1 MTAMAINIRPAQDSD
16 FDYLMVLNESSV
28 PEVNHLEAADLAKL
42 LAMAPY
48 CRVAEQDGEEAG
60 FLLGLEAG
68 ADYAS
73 VNYRWFSARYDR
85 FAYVDRVVID
95 AANRGQ
101 GLGTAL
107 YADFERWARERGA
120 PVIACEVNIRPP
132 NEPSMAFHLGCGFVQ
147 VGKQGTEGG
156 SKTVALLVKEL

>member
-1 MTAMAINIRPAQDSD
+1 MSIRIRNADADD

-28 PEVNHLEAADLAKL
+28 PEVNALDAPALEKL
-42 LAMAPY
+42 LAMAPW
-48 CRVAEQDGEEAG
+48 CRVVEQDGEDAG

-68 ADYAS
+68 ADYQS
-73 VNYRWFSARYDR
+73 VNYRWFSARYDA

-107 YADFERWARERGA
+107 YEDFEAWARERGA
-120 PVIACEVNIRPP
+120 PRIACEVNLRPP
-132 NEPSMAFHLGCGFVQ
+132 NEPSRAFHLARGFRE
-147 VGKQGTEGG
+147 VGTQETEGG
-156 SKTVALLVKEL
+156 SKTVSLLIKGL

>member
-1 MTAMAINIRPAQDSD
+1 MSIRIRNADADD

-28 PEVNHLEAADLAKL
+28 PEVNGLDGPALEKL
-42 LAMAPY
+42 VAMAPY
-48 CRVAEQDGEEAG
+48 CRVVEQDGEDAG

-73 VNYRWFSARYDR
+73 VNYQFFSARYDS

-107 YADFERWARERGA
+107 YDDFEAWARERGA
-120 PVIACEVNIRPP
+120 PRIACEVNLRPP
-132 NEPSMAFHLGCGFVQ
+132 NEASRAFHLARGFKEIGSQ
-147 VGKQGTEGG
+147 ETEAG
-156 SKTVALLVKEL
+156 SKTVTLMIKDLG

>member
-1 MTAMAINIRPAQDSD
+1 MTIRIRQADPSD

-28 PEVNHLEAADLAKL
+28 PEVSPLDEAALEKL
-42 LAMAPY
+42 LAMADY
-48 CRVAEQDGEEAG
+48 CRVVEQDGEDAG

-68 ADYAS
+68 ADYQS
-73 VNYRWFSARYDR
+73 VNYRWFSARYDA

-107 YADFERWARERGA
+107 YDDFETWARERGA
-120 PVIACEVNIRPP
+120 PCIACEVNLRPP
-132 NEPSMAFHLGCGFVQ
+132 NEPSRAFHLAHGFKE
-147 VGKQGTEGG
+147 VGTLETEGG
-156 SKTVALLVKEL
+156 SKTVTLMIKELNS

>member
-1 MTAMAINIRPAQDSD
+1 MSIRIRNADADD

-28 PEVNHLEAADLAKL
+28 PEVNGLDGPALEKL

-48 CRVAEQDGEEAG
+48 CRVVEQDGEDAG
-60 FLLGLEAG
+60 FLLGFEAG
-68 ADYAS
+68 ADYQS
-73 VNYRWFSARYDR
+73 VNYRWFSARYNA

-107 YADFERWARERGA
+107 YEDFEAWARERGA
-120 PVIACEVNIRPP
+120 PRIACEVDLRPP
-132 NEPSMAFHLGCGFVQ
+132 NEPSRAFHLARGFKE
-147 VGKQGTEGG
+147 VGMQETEGG
-156 SKTVALLVKEL
+156 TKTVTLMLKDLQ

>member
-1 MTAMAINIRPAQDSD
+1 MSIRIRKPDADD
-16 FDYLMVLNESSV
+16 FDYLMVLNESAV
-28 PEVNHLEAADLAKL
+28 PEVNGLDGPALEKL

-48 CRVAEQDGEEAG
+48 CRVVEQDGEDSG

-73 VNYRWFSARYDR
+73 VNYRFFSARYEA

-95 AANRGQ
+95 AANRGR

-107 YADFERWARERGA
+107 YDDFEAWARERGA
-120 PVIACEVNIRPP
+120 PRIACEVNLRPP
-132 NEPSMAFHLGCGFVQ
+132 NEPSRTFHLARGFEEIGTQ
-147 VGKQGTEGG
+147 ETEGG
-156 SKTVALLVKEL
+156 SKTVTLMVKEL